1 MITQLVIFGV
11 LVVAIFGVGIA
22 LGMLTVPLFERLSEP
37 DEEPDHDCPQEVH
50 EDLLAVRGASS
61 VPDED
66 GFRASC

>member
-37 DEEPDHDCPQEVH
+37 DEEP
-50 EDLLAVRGASS
+50 G
-61 VPDED
+61 D
-66 GFRASC
+66 GDDPADD